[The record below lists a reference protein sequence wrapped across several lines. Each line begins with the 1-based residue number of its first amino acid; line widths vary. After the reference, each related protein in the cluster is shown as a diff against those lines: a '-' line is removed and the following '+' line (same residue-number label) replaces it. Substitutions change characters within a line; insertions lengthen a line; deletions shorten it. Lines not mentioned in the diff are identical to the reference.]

1 MATRGSVRLCVCF
14 PIAPLLSAFLP
25 SSAPDIPPLPA
36 PPSPLHLPPPSTI
49 DSFDCGRWWQS
60 VVCHEIIVSSL
71 ALGWALHSPP
81 LLIYLLMWCV
91 TCSTLKRE
99 SRGGLNNCRAV
110 PHRLA
115 RVVSGWG
122 WWGGGALRGQSAAL
136 RIHMWNQ
143 WNGRLISRG
152 MRAGSTYTCSLGY
165 SSKSMA
171 WFYFCIDWK
180 DCAALTVWGTRHQ
193 ILHFFV
199 SLGDVLFGSLVLFT
213 IATDWNQP
221 AEFNISFTDE
231 QTLS

>member
-1 MATRGSVRLCVCF
+1 MYASLL
-14 PIAPLLSAFLP
+14 LLSPRP
-25 SSAPDIPPLPA
+25 SF
-36 PPSPLHLPPPSTI
+36 LHLPPT
-49 DSFDCGRWWQS
+49 
-60 VVCHEIIVSSL
+60 
-71 ALGWALHSPP
+71 SPP
-81 LLIYLLMWCV
+81 PR
-91 TCSTLKRE
+91 STLTPPPPSSEHYWFLRLWQVMAE
-99 SRGGLNNCRAV
+99 CCLPWDNCLIIGAGMSAPLPPPAYLFINVMCHLLHAEEAEPGGLNNCRAV

-193 ILHFFV
+193 ILLLFCV
-199 SLGDVLFGSLVLFT
+199 SGWCVIWLTGALYYCDWLKTNQQSL
-213 IATDWNQP
+213 IYHR
-221 AEFNISFTDE
+221 FTDE

>member
-1 MATRGSVRLCVCF
+1 MCMLPYCSS
-14 PIAPLLSAFLP
+14 PLGLP
-25 SSAPDIPPLPA
+25 SFICPRHPP
-36 PPSPLHLPPPSTI
+36 PPRSTLTPPPPS
-49 DSFDCGRWWQS
+49 SEHYWFLRLWQ
-60 VVCHEIIVSSL
+60 VMAECCLPWDNCLIIGAGMSAPL
-71 ALGWALHSPP
+71 PP

-193 ILHFFV
+193 ILLLFCV
-199 SLGDVLFGSLVLFT
+199 SGWCVIWLTGALYYCDWLKTNQQSL
-213 IATDWNQP
+213 IYHR
-221 AEFNISFTDE
+221 FTDE

>member
-180 DCAALTVWGTRHQ
+180 DSAALTVWGTRHQ
-193 ILHFFV
+193 ILHFFA